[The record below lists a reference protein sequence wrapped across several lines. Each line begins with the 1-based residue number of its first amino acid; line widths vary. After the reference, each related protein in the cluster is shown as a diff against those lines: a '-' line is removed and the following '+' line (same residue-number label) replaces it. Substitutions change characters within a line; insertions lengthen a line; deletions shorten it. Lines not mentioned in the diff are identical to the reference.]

1 VKHQPDRAE
10 SKVEFTNLE
19 KVLWPETGITKGD
32 LIDYLRLTA
41 PVYLPH
47 FRDRPVTT
55 RVYPRGIDQPS
66 FYRRELPEG
75 APTSIRHVSYQT
87 ATDRHTVELP
97 IIDTLDDALALANA
111 GAIEFHLWT
120 SRAPRLDKPDVA
132 IFDLDA
138 GDDAPFDR
146 ILAAAA
152 LLETE
157 LSSLNL
163 RSCPKTSG
171 GKGLH
176 VYLPIQPRH
185 DFDDV
190 RGWVE
195 SFARLL
201 AKRHPAHFTLSKGG
215 THRDELVTIDYAQ
228 NSIGRNT
235 AAPYTVRARPGAP
248 VSTPLSW
255 DEVRHGG
262 IDPLDFTLRTVP
274 GRVAI
279 IGDLFAPVLARDQRL
294 PPLSE

>member
-1 VKHQPDRAE
+1 MKQPPNARE
-10 SKVEFTNLE
+10 STVAFTNLE
-19 KVLWPETGITKGD
+19 KVLWPEAGLTKGD

-41 PVYLPH
+41 SAFLPH
-47 FRDRPVTT
+47 FRDRPVTM

-75 APTSIRHVSYQT
+75 APTSIRRVTYET

-97 IIDTLDDALALANA
+97 IIDTLDDALGLTNA
-111 GAIEFHLWT
+111 GAIEFHLWA
-120 SRAPRLDKPDVA
+120 SRAPRLDKPDLA
-132 IFDLDA
+132 IFDLDV
-138 GDDAPFDR
+138 GDDAPFER

-163 RSCPKTSG
+163 RSCAKTSG
-171 GKGLH
+171 GKGMH
-176 VYLPIQPRH
+176 VYLPIEPSH
-185 DFDDV
+185 DFDAV
-190 RGWVE
+190 RNWVE

-262 IDPLDFTLRTVP
+262 IEPLDFTLRTVP
-274 GRVAI
+274 GRIAKV
-279 IGDLFAPVLARDQRL
+279 GDLFAPVLARDQRL
-294 PPLSE
+294 PPLGE

>member
-1 VKHQPDRAE
+1 VKRA
-10 SKVEFTNLE
+10 SSNIEFTNLD
-19 KVLWPETGITKGD
+19 KRLWPEDGIAKGD
-32 LIDYLRLTA
+32 LIDYLRSTA
-41 PVYLPH
+41 PAFLPH
-47 FRDRPVTT
+47 FRDRPVTL

-75 APTSIRHVSYQT
+75 APASIRHVTYET
-87 ATDRHTVELP
+87 ATDRHTVDLP

-111 GAIEFHLWT
+111 GAIEFHLWA

-138 GDDAPFDR
+138 GDATPFDH

-152 LLETE
+152 ILETE
-157 LSSLNL
+157 LSALSL
-163 RSCPKTSG
+163 RSCAKTSG

-176 VYLPIQPRH
+176 VYLPIEPSH
-185 DFDDV
+185 EFDDV
-190 RGWVE
+190 RAWVE
-195 SFARLL
+195 AFARLL
-201 AKRHPAHFTLSKGG
+201 AKRHPAHFTLSKGS
-215 THRDELVTIDYAQ
+215 THRDDLVTIDYAQ

-262 IDPLDFTLRTVP
+262 IEPLDFTLRTVP
-274 GRVAI
+274 ERVAKV
-279 IGDLFAPVLARDQRL
+279 GDLFAPVLARDQRL
-294 PPLSE
+294 PPLDE

>member
-1 VKHQPDRAE
+1 MKQSPVPND
-10 SKVEFTNLE
+10 SVVEFTNLE
-19 KVLWPETGITKGD
+19 KVLWPDEGVTKGD
-32 LIDYLRLTA
+32 LLDYFRSTA
-41 PVYLPH
+41 SAFLPH
-47 FRDRPVTT
+47 FRDRPVTM

-75 APTSIRHVSYQT
+75 APASIRRVAYET
-87 ATDRHTVELP
+87 ATDRHKVELP

-111 GAIEFHLWT
+111 GAIEFHLWA

-132 IFDLDA
+132 IFDLDS
-138 GDDAPFDR
+138 GDAAPFDR

-152 LLETE
+152 ILETE
-157 LSSLNL
+157 LSALNL

-171 GKGLH
+171 GKGMH
-176 VYLPIQPRH
+176 VYVPIEPSH
-185 DFDDV
+185 EFDDV
-190 RGWVE
+190 RAWVE
-195 SFARLL
+195 AFARHL
-201 AKRHPAHFTLSKGG
+201 AMRHPAHFSLAKGG

-262 IDPLDFTLRTVP
+262 IVPLDFTLRTVP
-274 GRVAI
+274 NRI
-279 IGDLFAPVLARDQRL
+279 EKLGDLFAPVLARDQRL